1 MTNEQEQEQ
10 KVHPFYGHTAQAY
23 GLLPA
28 ALENLKQLQEAFD
41 DANEDFLA
49 IELKTMSARLEEI
62 RQLLAEGP
70 QG

>member
-1 MTNEQEQEQ
+1 MNNEQDM
-10 KVHPFYGHTAQAY
+10 KVHPFYGHTEQAY

-28 ALENLKQLQEAFD
+28 AEASLRQLQLAFEQV
-41 DANEDFLA
+41 NEDFLA
-49 IELKTMSARLEEI
+49 IELKTMAARLQEI